1 MPNQELAEDLHKAI
15 IRIFEKRKIYSSFK
29 DHTQGSDLADV
40 QLINKY
46 NKGSCF
52 LLSNIWQYSKSA
64 WVVLLK
70 GKKGVTSINA
80 FEKFL
85 HEYNRKPNI
94 IWVNKGREFYCW
106 LMKSWLQ
113 DNDVEI
119 YSTHN
124 EDMPVVPGLLKQILL
139 MEGQAQILTS
149 IRRIIRKILN
159 LKLVIS

>member
-1 MPNQELAEDLHKAI
+1 
-15 IRIFEKRKIYSSFK
+15 
-29 DHTQGSDLADV
+29 
-40 QLINKY
+40 
-46 NKGSCF
+46 
-52 LLSNIWQYSKSA
+52 
-64 WVVLLK
+64 
-70 GKKGVTSINA
+70 
-80 FEKFL
+80 
-85 HEYNRKPNI
+85 
-94 IWVNKGREFYCW
+94 
-106 LMKSWLQ
+106 MKSWLQ